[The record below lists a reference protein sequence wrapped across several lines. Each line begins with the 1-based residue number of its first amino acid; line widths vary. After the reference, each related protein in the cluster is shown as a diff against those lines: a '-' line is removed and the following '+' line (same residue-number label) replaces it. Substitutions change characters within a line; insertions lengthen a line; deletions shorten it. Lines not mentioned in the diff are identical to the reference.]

1 MERVIIFSKSFLTHL
16 DNKTTTKQI
25 KHLFWLPRL
34 VYFYITLICINEE
47 FIPQWPGFFLG
58 QLHMGGDLSPPYG
71 RTSAGRQSINGETHE
86 GDIDLMGGPNFDR

>member
-1 MERVIIFSKSFLTHL
+1 MERVTIFSKSFLTHL

-58 QLHMGGDLSPPYG
+58 QLHMGGDLSPHM
-71 RTSAGRQSINGETHE
+71 GEQVQ
-86 GDIDLMGGPNFDR
+86 GDNALMGRLKRGT